1 MKVVVI
7 IVAAVEGEAI
17 MMVVRVVMAMAVV
30 HPV

>member
-7 IVAAVEGEAI
+7 IVAADEGEAI

>member
-1 MKVVVI
+1 VVK